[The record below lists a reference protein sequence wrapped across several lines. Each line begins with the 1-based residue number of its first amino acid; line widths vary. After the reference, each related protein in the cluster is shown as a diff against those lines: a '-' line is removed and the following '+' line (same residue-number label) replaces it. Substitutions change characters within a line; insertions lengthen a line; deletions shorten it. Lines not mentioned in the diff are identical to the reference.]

1 MIMSLNKCECG
12 AMVSRK
18 ITNCPKCNKSLNPSE
33 TSAST
38 IEIINQSSTDTDSLN
53 KSKVKDKKS
62 LGINILSVLFPIV
75 GYIVYFVWRKETPIR
90 AKSALTSALIG
101 SAIGIIF
108 NLISGCLY

>member
-18 ITNCPKCNKSLNPSE
+18 ITNCPNCGNLLNPSVI
-33 TSAST
+33 SAST

-90 AKSALTSALIG
+90 AKSILTSALIG
-101 SAIGIIF
+101 SAIGILFTFI
-108 NLISGCLY
+108 GG

>member
-18 ITNCPKCNKSLNPSE
+18 ITNCPNCGNLLNPSVI
-33 TSAST
+33 SAST

-62 LGINILSVLFPIV
+62 IGINILSVLFPIV

-101 SAIGIIF
+101 SAIGI
-108 NLISGCLY
+108 LLTVVGG